1 MPNSSAWKR
10 NSTKKRVDKVR
21 FYEIIISIVE
31 KSTHIMKK
39 ELINFL
45 NYQIYQ
51 TENVQQSQKKTTH
64 YDRII
69 MRRKGVKPIGDVILK
84 AVTDK
89 YQTIDK
95 IWKNMEFSEEYGLHR
110 VRKELDN
117 QAKLGTVKKAIAT
130 IPALNNR
137 TKLVYKLA
145 EKEKVEK

>member
-145 EKEKVEK
+145 EKEEIEK